1 MDTFNAGRKLVRIP
15 KDVTSF
21 SNRATR
27 VPNVVSHAKVFF
39 EKNIIS
45 DVVLTRNEKKMF
57 QFSTLKEKRLF
68 FFFIP
73 GRGEPNGHYVVIY
86 LLCMVWGRRH

>member
-1 MDTFNAGRKLVRIP
+1 MRIFKNLIFVFPELIRMDTFNAGRKLVRIP

-39 EKNIIS
+39 EKYIIS
-45 DVVLTRNEKKMF
+45 DVFLTRNEKKMF
-57 QFSTLKEKRLF
+57 QFSL
-68 FFFIP
+68 
-73 GRGEPNGHYVVIY
+73 
-86 LLCMVWGRRH
+86 